1 MNFFIRGL
9 LTIKEKKGRSI
20 ILLLVMLAVCITMI
34 TSFGIQSG
42 ADAAAVL
49 ARQKLGAE
57 VTVSQN
63 MENMINKQ
71 RESSSST
78 SEDGKPERI
87 EMNKESVPLDYIDI
101 LSESG
106 YVKGYLASISTSA
119 NLTDLLAVGAD
130 DEDDETTTTD
140 EIDSNQDQGMGQN
153 MPGGDMG
160 SGKEFVSRGDVT
172 LSGINDFTM
181 TSSYQNGDLELTDG
195 SYITEDN
202 LDENVVMVEETFA
215 EENDLEVG
223 DKFTIEN
230 VTLDD
235 SDESATTIE
244 LEVIGIY
251 KSSETVDTMGFNDTS
266 KLTYNTLYV
275 PYTVVATINGETDVT
290 AVDSL
295 TFYLNDPANVDAFVE
310 YGENS
315 SIDLETFTLDANNQA
330 YEQMMEPINNVAKFA
345 KITTIVVTI
354 FGGLILALIIMLS
367 IKDRINEI
375 GMLMALGER
384 RIKIILQFMV
394 EALVILVIAIGIA
407 IGSGNAISNKI
418 GDVLLENEITQE
430 ESDSNSNNKKAM
442 QGGPGGGR
450 MNSSRDGFNKNAQ
463 SESIDEINVDISM
476 SDMLD
481 MAGLSIFV
489 VMLATIIPSIMIMRY
504 NPKKILSKHN

>member
-119 NLTDLLAVGAD
+119 NLTDLLAVG
-130 DEDDETTTTD
+130 EDDEEDTTSEETNT
-140 EIDSNQDQGMGQN
+140 NKDQGMGGN
-153 MPGGDMG
+153 MPGGNMG
-160 SGKEFVSRGDVT
+160 GGKEFISRGDVT

-181 TSSYQNGDLELTDG
+181 TSSYQDGDIEVTDG

-202 LDENVVMVEETFA
+202 LNENVVMVEETFA

-223 DKFTIEN
+223 DKFSIEN

-235 SDESATTIE
+235 SDDSTVTIE

-251 KSSETVDTMGFNDTS
+251 KSNESVDTMGFNDTS

-275 PYTVVATINGETDVT
+275 PYTVAATINGETDVT
-290 AVDSL
+290 AVDSIK
-295 TFYLNDPANVDAFVE
+295 FYLNDPANVDAFVE
-310 YGENS
+310 YGEKS

-394 EALVILVIAIGIA
+394 EALVVLVIAIGIS
-407 IGSGNAISNKI
+407 IGSGNVISNKI

-430 ESDSNSNNKKAM
+430 ESDSNSKDKGGM
-442 QGGPGGGR
+442 QGGPGGKM
-450 MNSSRDGFNKNAQ
+450 MNSSRDGFNKNVT

-476 SDMLD
+476 NDMLD
-481 MAGLSIFV
+481 MAGLSVFV
-489 VMLATIIPSIMIMRY
+489 VVLATILPSIMIMRY